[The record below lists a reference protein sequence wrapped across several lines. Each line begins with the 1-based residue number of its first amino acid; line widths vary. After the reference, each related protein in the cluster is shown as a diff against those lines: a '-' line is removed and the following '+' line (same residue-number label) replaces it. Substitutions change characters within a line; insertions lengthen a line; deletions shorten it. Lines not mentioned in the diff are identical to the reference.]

1 MFTTSRLYRK
11 VYQSLAFVEEEIV
24 DRGKRAVFVRSGPL
38 DTDETDH
45 WRQLL
50 QMYALI
56 DEFVVADDGRTCPC
70 AHRGSCSS
78 AESSARWTY
87 RRLPARKIPNVVTRI
102 GKQRPPPG

>member
-1 MFTTSRLYRK
+1 MYRK
-11 VYQSLAFVEEEIV
+11 TYQSLAFVEEEIV

-56 DEFVVADDGRTCPC
+56 DEFVVQMTAEHVRA
-70 AHRGSCSS
+70 AHEGLLLQL
-78 AESSARWTY
+78 WVFGT
-87 RRLPARKIPNVVTRI
+87 VTF
-102 GKQRPPPG
+102 GYMLSLQLG